1 MYYPSSTPPRITSH
15 LCLPFLNGL
24 LLTLFWVSR
33 LILMILKSF
42 NLCLPTHEKNV
53 TGFVPGQQTNATVI
67 LTSDYQK
74 SISDIWFRSSQCYFR
89 VPTFNFRLPA
99 FGHSIP
105 EFEILFPTINVESF
119 CFRLRTSN
127 FRRKPSDFGHSI
139 SEFYFRPLTY
149 NILTSGFRLQ
159 FSTNLL
165 RPDLWRWTFKIGV

>member
-1 MYYPSSTPPRITSH
+1 MHYPSSTPPRNTSH

-33 LILMILKSF
+33 LILMILDHP
-42 NLCLPTHEKNV
+42 NYVYQRIEKNV
-53 TGFVPGQQTNATVI
+53 TGFVPSQQTNATVI
-67 LTSDYQK
+67 LTFDFEVHSFISDY
-74 SISDIWFRSSQCYFR
+74 RLL
-89 VPTFNFRLPA
+89 TFRLPA

-105 EFEILFPTINVESF
+105 EFEVLFPTINVESF

-149 NILTSGFRLQ
+149 NILSSGFRLQ
-159 FSTNLL
+159 FTTYLL
-165 RPDLWRWTFKIGV
+165 RPNL

>member
-1 MYYPSSTPPRITSH
+1 MFTNALKKMLLVLFPANKLMQQWFWH
-15 LCLPFLNGL
+15 LIIRSRSQTFDFEVHSFISDYR
-24 LLTLFWVSR
+24 LLT
-33 LILMILKSF
+33 
-42 NLCLPTHEKNV
+42 
-53 TGFVPGQQTNATVI
+53 
-67 LTSDYQK
+67 
-74 SISDIWFRSSQCYFR
+74 
-89 VPTFNFRLPA
+89 FRLPA

-105 EFEILFPTINVESF
+105 EFEVLFPTINVESF